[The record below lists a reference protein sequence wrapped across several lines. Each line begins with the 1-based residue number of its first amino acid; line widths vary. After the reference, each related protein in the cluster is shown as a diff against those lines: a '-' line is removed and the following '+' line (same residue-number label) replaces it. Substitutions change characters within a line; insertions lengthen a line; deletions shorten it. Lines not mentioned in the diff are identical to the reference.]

1 MIEKKMSEQDV
12 KDALTSRFQSVGTAS
27 GSSPSVYGKL
37 IANSVAAYEQKW
49 KRRMPESTKAILMQ
63 SFDKMTQIFQNRD
76 RMSKESILSAVS
88 DIAKVDNPITLA
100 YNLMSIL
107 IPNFAYTEVI
117 GIQPIPTK
125 ESPVFYPR
133 IVANEDRNNVV
144 KGSVLLGSTN
154 WCETNNFTTN
164 QVNAPITVA
173 AATTQTYTKPA
184 TEGAFSPGS
193 VVLYFYDGVASN
205 YVIFDDGKGGL
216 IPIDGITDDP
226 AGTVDYANGII
237 TLELLAVPDPAAE
250 LSARYRYEFDAET
263 KPAQAILEW
272 VTERVRAEPYRIRTI
287 YELDDFF
294 QVKQVLNGYNIDQV
308 LSSSVAGY
316 INKEI
321 SGNVFDDMLLKVDG
335 DYAWDSTNP
344 TGVAWALH
352 RLSLVQTFVC
362 AGNGIRQ
369 NIARSGGNIAVC
381 GNAWMNFIETL
392 GDDLWKPQ
400 SYSEEP
406 IGPYVAGT
414 LAGKFKILKN
424 QDYPD
429 SKAVMVYKRDDV
441 DASFI
446 GGVFIGL
453 YATNPIAMDD
463 LKVIQGMG
471 TQFGWLKTFDN
482 SVVSLTLQ
490 NADLPLMVSVVP

>member
-1 MIEKKMSEQDV
+1 MIESMDEQGV
-12 KDALTSRFQSVGTAS
+12 RSALASRFQNVAAS
-27 GSSPSVYGKL
+27 AGGGKPSIYQDL
-37 IANSVAAYEQKW
+37 IASSAAAYQRKW
-49 KRRMPESTKAILMQ
+49 KKELPQSVKAVLMQ
-63 SFDKMTQIFQNRD
+63 SLDKMTQIFQNRD
-76 RMSKESILSAVS
+76 RVSRETIMSAVS

-133 IVANEDRNNVV
+133 IVANENRNNVT

-154 WCETNNFTTN
+154 WTASNSFTTN
-164 QVNAPITVA
+164 QVASPVTVGNTTALSFTAPEGNIT
-173 AATTQTYTKPA
+173 
-184 TEGAFSPGS
+184 PGS
-193 VVLYFYDGVASN
+193 LAITLKLVGLGTYVV
-205 YVIFDDGKGGL
+205 FDDGKGVL
-216 IPIDGITDDP
+216 VPISGVTAST
-226 AGTVDYANGII
+226 AGTVNYATGGVSL
-237 TLELLAVPDPAAE
+237 TLAAAAPANSSA
-250 LSARYRYEFDAET
+250 SARYRYEFADTT
-263 KPAQAILEW
+263 KPAQAKLEW
-272 VTERVRAEPYRIRTI
+272 VTEKVRAEPYRIRTI

-294 QVKQVLNGYNIDQV
+294 QVKQVLSNYDIDSV

-321 SGNVFDDMLLKVDG
+321 SGNVFDDILLKTDA
-335 DYAWDSTNP
+335 DFAWNSSNP
-344 TGVAWALH
+344 SGVAWALH
-352 RLSLVQTFVC
+352 RLSLMQTFVR

-369 NIARSGGNIAVC
+369 NIARAGGNIAIC
-381 GNAWMNFIETL
+381 GNEWMNFIETL
-392 GDDLWKPQ
+392 GDDLWKPEKFT
-400 SYSEEP
+400 EEP

-429 SKAVMVYKRDDV
+429 TKAAMVYKRDDV
-441 DASFI
+441 DASI
-446 GGVFIGL
+446 VGGVFIGL
-453 YATNPIAMDD
+453 YATNPVAMDD

-482 SVVSLTLQ
+482 SIVSLTLQ
-490 NADLPLMVSVVP
+490 Q